1 MINEILL
8 FCILGIFPSRYPV
21 RRLASSLLIMA
32 KLTNSSI
39 FSSSASS
46 LMPHHVTPTLVV
58 EVADGDGLDVLV
70 LSHTVQTT
78 LLSVTALLDTT
89 ERRLGSADLACV
101 STNHTDLHL
110 VGNTHDTADVLGE
123 EVSGKTELRVVGE
136 TDRILLCVELED
148 RGQRTEC
155 LVLCNGHLLC
165 HTSKNGG
172 LVEETGAVGGRAADS
187 DLSALGC
194 GIGDVLLD
202 LVDGRL
208 VDERS
213 LGGGLVETTA
223 HLQSVDLFD
232 KLGSELLSDALLD
245 VESVCAVKMLA
256 M

>member
-1 MINEILL
+1 
-8 FCILGIFPSRYPV
+8 
-21 RRLASSLLIMA
+21 
-32 KLTNSSI
+32 
-39 FSSSASS
+39 
-46 LMPHHVTPTLVV
+46 MPHHVTPTLVV

-78 LLSVTALLDTT
+78 LLSVTALLDTA

-101 STNHTDLHL
+101 GTNHTDLHL

-123 EVSGKTELRVVGE
+123 EVSGKTEL
-136 TDRILLCVELED
+136 CV
-148 RGQRTEC
+148 RTEC
-155 LVLCNGHLLC
+155 LVFSNGHLLC

-172 LVEETGAVGGRAADS
+172 LVEETRAVGGRAAGS

-208 VDERS
+208 VDKRS

-232 KLGSELLSDALLD
+232 ELGSELLSDALLD
-245 VESVCAVKMLA
+245 VESVGAVKILSRASELA
-256 M
+256 EHSAFSSQVEVGILKDDERSVATEFQA